1 MQGGFS
7 TDISTV
13 DTFMKTSHIIAN
25 LRVKLKERL
34 RVFTK
39 SSHKE
44 TGKGARKKHDVM
56 TQSLISTLDSYFD
69 PFLAGPARHFKTG
82 IQIDQAVISGLLSS
96 TQLGN
101 GMFQEFVE
109 KRLKEADD
117 RISMFERVCNPKLN
131 TGLEKPTKVRKII
144 SSLKEDRQDF
154 DAMTNCTN
162 CTNKCT
168 NTILNECYGIYK

>member
-1 MQGGFS
+1 
-7 TDISTV
+7 
-13 DTFMKTSHIIAN
+13 MKTSHIIAN
-25 LRVKLKERL
+25 LRVILKERL

-44 TGKGARKKHDVM
+44 TSKGARM
-56 TQSLISTLDSYFD
+56 IQSLISKLDSYFD

-109 KRLKEADD
+109 KRLKEVDD
-117 RISMFERVCNPKLN
+117 RVSIFERVCNPKLK
-131 TGLEKPTKVRKII
+131 TGLEKPKKVPKII
-144 SSLKEDRQDF
+144 SSLKEDRQVF
-154 DAMTNCTN
+154 GAMIGEKGLQRNCFHTRSQVFPQ
-162 CTNKCT
+162 
-168 NTILNECYGIYK
+168 L